1 MTEQI
6 RHFINFIS
14 LWSLFVILAYMINL
28 SPMIAVFVN
37 PFNLLV
43 KWFNNA
49 KNSGNW
55 IMMILTGILIL
66 TVVAILGIIPYKLI
80 YKW

>member
-1 MTEQI
+1 
-6 RHFINFIS
+6 
-14 LWSLFVILAYMINL
+14 
-28 SPMIAVFVN
+28 MIAVFVN